1 MKTGL
6 LEQAMAPEALDC
18 AWRRLKTE
26 HTPWSPDTSRDELQ
40 YHLMRHLLECREEV
54 LSGAYRPLPLRQFP
68 MRKPDGRIRVI
79 SAQYL
84 KDKLVQRAI
93 LTVLEPRAEGLFH
106 DDSYAYRPSRN
117 VEKALDKVRE
127 RIRIGQ
133 DWLVDADIEKFFD
146 SIPHRPLVKVL
157 GAFIDDAPTLR
168 LVARWLDQG
177 AHVKSLLSTARGISQ
192 GAILSPLF
200 CNLYLHRFDSALAK
214 AKIPFV
220 RFADDFLL
228 FAPARE
234 PADQAHAFA
243 ARELERLGLTIHPE
257 KTRVV
262 RASREVSFLGQ
273 PLPNPTPEVNPPV
286 PDPKSRLSRLIYTAD
301 RRNILSRRRKSRV
314 PGRARPT

>member
-1 MKTGL
+1 MKTSL
-6 LEQAMAPEALDC
+6 LEQAMAPEALDR

-26 HTPWSPDTSRDELQ
+26 HTPWSPDTNRDELQ

-54 LSGAYRPLPLRQFP
+54 LSGGYRPLPLRQFP

-106 DDSYAYRPSRN
+106 DDSYAYRPNRN

-146 SIPHRPLVKVL
+146 SIPHRPLLKVL
-157 GAFIDDAPTLR
+157 DAFVADGPTLR
-168 LVARWLDQG
+168 LIARWLDQG
-177 AHVKSLLSTARGISQ
+177 AHVKSLLSTSRGISQ

-200 CNLYLHRFDSALAK
+200 CNLYLHRFDTALAK

-228 FAPARE
+228 FAPVQ
-234 PADQAHAFA
+234 DQADRALIYA
-243 ARELERLGLTIHPE
+243 TRELTRLDLNIHPE

-262 RASREVSFLGQ
+262 RASREVCFLGQ
-273 PLPNPTPEVNPPV
+273 ALPNPSPEVKTPV
-286 PDPKSRLSRLIYTAD
+286 PDPKSRLSRLIYTLD

-314 PGRARPT
+314 PGGAPPT